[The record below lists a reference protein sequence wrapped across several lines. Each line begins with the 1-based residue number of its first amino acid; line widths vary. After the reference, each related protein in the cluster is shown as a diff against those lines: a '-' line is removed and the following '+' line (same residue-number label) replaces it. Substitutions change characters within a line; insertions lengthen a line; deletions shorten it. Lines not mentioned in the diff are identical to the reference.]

1 MSYND
6 IFTGML
12 VVFVIYQHL
21 MLNHKIVQII
31 EISVTQS
38 KEICG
43 ITAVELSRELTKKLR
58 IIETDIQDALDKH
71 FKDIS

>member
-21 MLNHKIVQII
+21 MLNHKKVH
-31 EISVTQS
+31 
-38 KEICG
+38 
-43 ITAVELSRELTKKLR
+43 